1 MPGLCFPAAVIEL
14 PTRVSYQLL
23 DRGDAGERL
32 LVLVH
37 GYGLPSS
44 ELTDR
49 ADLFDP
55 HRRCTVAVPQ
65 APFEHRGLRIWHRAM
80 YTAMDVA
87 MQQYLVSVRLL
98 DDLLGELE
106 TETGLSAQ
114 EAVIGGFSQGGGI
127 SLSLLFADGVEN
139 RPAAAFGICS
149 FPPGFEGFVVETG
162 AGAGRPAF
170 LASAHKDRFAPIE
183 ASRAGAA
190 AFAEL
195 GLDLTYTE
203 ADTEHVMT
211 DEAALQVGTWL
222 TTVMDGSPDSEAL
235 TRTRSALAGVD
246 GIGFFGGRWSY
257 SD

>member
-1 MPGLCFPAAVIEL
+1 MWFSAAVIEV
-14 PTRVSYQLL
+14 PSRVSYELL
-23 DRGDAGERL
+23 DRDDAGERL

-49 ADLFDP
+49 VDMIDP
-55 HRRCTVAVPQ
+55 KRRCTVAVPQ
-65 APFEHRGLRIWHRAM
+65 APFEHRGLRIWHRAGH
-80 YTAMDVA
+80 TAAEIA
-87 MQQYLVSVRLL
+87 MEQYLASVRLL

-106 TETGLSAQ
+106 TGSGLSA
-114 EAVIGGFSQGGGI
+114 EDAVVGGFSQGGGI
-127 SLSLLFADGVEN
+127 SLSLLFADGVEH

-149 FPPGFEGFVVETG
+149 FPPSFEGFAVEPG
-162 AGAGRPAF
+162 AAAGRPAF
-170 LASAHKDRFAPIE
+170 LTSAHRDRFAPIE

-203 ADTEHVMT
+203 ADSEHVMT

-222 TTVMDGSPDSEAL
+222 HTVMDGSPDGDASA
-235 TRTRSALAGVD
+235 RTRSMLAGVD
-246 GIGFFGGRWSY
+246 GSGFFGGRWAH